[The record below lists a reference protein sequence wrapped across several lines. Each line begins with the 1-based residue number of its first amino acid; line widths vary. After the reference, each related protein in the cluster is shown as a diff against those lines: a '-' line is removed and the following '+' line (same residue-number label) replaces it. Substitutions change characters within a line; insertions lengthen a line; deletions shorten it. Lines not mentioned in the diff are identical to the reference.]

1 MRRRHLESVSS
12 RSLSVR
18 GSWGTAPSVFWHG
31 APGGTQGPLGKGGVA
46 ERWSV
51 AYPIGIAT
59 RHGAKPAT
67 PPGDQKLSPARQMNS
82 LRLCKR
88 PRRQATT
95 NQPNKIHKSPICKNP
110 LRVRVRAG
118 PCRGMCTWVRARG
131 SPTKIVP
138 KGTRKNGAVPPG
150 SAGQKQE
157 NKNFSKKF
165 AQTGRNLPPRLRI
178 ILVEGFATRKRPPIP
193 QKFAFCTE
201 MTHQGET
208 I

>member
-1 MRRRHLESVSS
+1 MMINLRIQPFFDGYSKIN
-12 RSLSVR
+12 
-18 GSWGTAPSVFWHG
+18 AP
-31 APGGTQGPLGKGGVA
+31 PLGNHHLGLIKILLPA
-46 ERWSV
+46 FFIE
-51 AYPIGIAT
+51 
-59 RHGAKPAT
+59 KPPP
-67 PPGDQKLSPARQMNS
+67 PPGP
-82 LRLCKR
+82 
-88 PRRQATT
+88 
-95 NQPNKIHKSPICKNP
+95 HKSANKYINP
-110 LRVRVRAG
+110 QFVKIPYACACARACAAACALG
-118 PCRGMCTWVRARG
+118 RARG